1 MALSYYGS
9 KISNNIT
16 ELSDG
21 CILCSNVPIARTGTY
36 KYLREELG
44 LDGSGIVDVYR
55 TDEEVFN
62 ATAIASFEGKAF
74 TDTHPAVDVDV
85 NNWSIYAKGDVRNV
99 RRGKGE
105 LSNCLVADI
114 IIRDPIVIDEVKS
127 GVKREI
133 SSGYECEYVEENGK
147 IYQKNIRGNHV
158 ALVQAGRA
166 GSQVKIYDES
176 KVISSKYKAIKVLE
190 KAIKS
195 IDKNKEG
202 Y

>member
-1 MALSYYGS
+1 MPISYYGS

-21 CILCSNVPIARTGTY
+21 CLLCSNVPIARTGTY

-55 TDEEVFN
+55 TEDQVFSD
-62 ATAIASFEGKAF
+62 AAIASFEGKAF
-74 TDTHPAVDVDV
+74 TDTHPSVDVDV
-85 NNWSIYAKGDVRNV
+85 NNWSIYAKGDIRNV
-99 RRGKGE
+99 RRGKGDF
-105 LSNCLVADI
+105 SNCLVADI
-114 IIRDPIVIDEVKS
+114 IVRDPVVIDEIKS

-147 IYQKNIRGNHV
+147 IYQRNIRGNHV

-166 GSQVKIYDES
+166 GSQVKIYDEK
-176 KVISSKYKAIKVLE
+176 KVISSKYKSIKLLE
-190 KAIKS
+190 KAIKTL
-195 IDKNKEG
+195 K
-202 Y
+202 

>member
-62 ATAIASFEGKAF
+62 ETAIASFEGKAF

-85 NNWSIYAKGDVRNV
+85 NNWSIYAKGDIRNV

-195 IDKNKEG
+195 IDKK
-202 Y
+202 

>member
-36 KYLREELG
+36 KYLREEVG

-74 TDTHPAVDVDV
+74 TDTHPVVDVDV

-147 IYQKNIRGNHV
+147 IYQRNIRGNHV

-195 IDKNKEG
+195 IDKK
-202 Y
+202 